1 MPNCFS
7 ILYAK
12 YHIQIYPEI
21 RHLKSYN
28 TRVLYLHKSNRIFC
42 ATLPGSGIFH
52 RVGYSNAVYSNLS
65 KKIIYDRFRC
75 FGHNSFVP
83 VVILNDEVIG
93 IAMFAIDLGTIY
105 GLLDQ
110 PGYGT
115 VMGFYIKP
123 NHRRKGF
130 GRMFFEHI
138 QTVLKKDGAT
148 KMYVCPDSVTGIPF
162 WRTMGFS
169 DSWKI

>member
-1 MPNCFS
+1 MHF
-7 ILYAK
+7 
-12 YHIQIYPEI
+12 EI
-21 RHLKSYN
+21 AL
-28 TRVLYLHKSNRIFC
+28 
-42 ATLPGSGIFH
+42 
-52 RVGYSNAVYSNLS
+52 
-65 KKIIYDRFRC
+65 
-75 FGHNSFVP
+75 
-83 VVILNDEVIG
+83 LNDEVIG
-93 IAMFAIDLGTIY
+93 IAMFAIDLGKIY

-115 VMGFYIKP
+115 VMGFYIKR

-169 DSWKI
+169 DSGKFDLDNKKFIYIKCIQHKFK